1 MKKPIVSIITLNV
14 NEKDFILQCLKSLGE
29 INFPYGYEIIVV
41 DNGSTDG
48 SQALIKKNFP
58 NVKLIQNK
66 ENLGFTGG
74 NNIGAKAAKGK
85 YLLLLN
91 NDTKVSKNF
100 LLELFKVAESDDKIG
115 ICAPK
120 QLVGDKNMILYGG
133 GAINY
138 TGLSYSIN
146 MYKRDFKDDNVRETA
161 FASGAAFFIR
171 KSVVDKIGLFDDDYF
186 IYHEDVDVSW
196 RARLAGYKVVY
207 VPKSVIRHYFKF
219 KRRPT
224 KMYLLERNRYMSL
237 LKNYS
242 ARSLLLVA
250 PMLLLL
256 EIPLFLYSII
266 RGWLIFKIKSYYYVL
281 RNMRKILEKRCAI
294 QRMRKISDKELIKFF
309 TAEISYAQESS
320 KLSVVASYLL
330 KSYWMLIRNLF

>member
-1 MKKPIVSIITLNV
+1 MKNPMVSIITLNV
-14 NEKDFILQCLKSLGE
+14 NEKDFILQCLKSLSN
-29 INFPYGYEIIVV
+29 INFPYGYEVIVV

-48 SQALIKKNFP
+48 SPELIKKNFP
-58 NVKLIQNK
+58 DVRLIQNK

-74 NNIGAKAAKGK
+74 NNIGAKVAKGK

-146 MYKRDFKDDNVRETA
+146 MYKRDFKDERIRETA

-171 KSVVDKIGLFDDDYF
+171 KSIVDKIGLFDDDYF

-196 RARLAGYKVVY
+196 RVRLAGYKIVY

-219 KRRPT
+219 KRRPS
-224 KMYLLERNRYMSL
+224 KMYLLERNRYMTL

-242 ARSLLLVA
+242 TRSLVLVT
-250 PMLLLL
+250 PILLLM
-256 EIPLFLYSII
+256 EIPLFLYSIM
-266 RGWLIFKIKSYYYVL
+266 RGWLTFKLKSYYYVL
-281 RNMRKILEKRCAI
+281 RNMGNILKKRCAV
-294 QRMRKISDKELIKFF
+294 QRMRKTSDKELIKFF
-309 TAEISYAQESS
+309 TPEISYAQESYEIS
-320 KLSVVASYLL
+320 LIASYLL
-330 KSYWMLIRNLF
+330 MSYWLLIRKLF